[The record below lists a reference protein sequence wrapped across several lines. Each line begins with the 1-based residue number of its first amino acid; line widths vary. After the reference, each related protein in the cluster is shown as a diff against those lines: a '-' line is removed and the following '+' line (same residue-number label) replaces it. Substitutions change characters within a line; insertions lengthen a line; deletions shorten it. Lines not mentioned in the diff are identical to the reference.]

1 MVFFN
6 FYLLKEEEEEELG
19 SDIHIVWKKKSHE
32 LVLCNSL
39 MVDRFHGSKS
49 SFFRLSLS
57 LTVFFFGSKLKLVW
71 HSHVRYW
78 WNNKGLG
85 IGPGFAL
92 KFENRED

>member
-6 FYLLKEEEEEELG
+6 FYLLKEEEEEEFG

-39 MVDRFHGSKS
+39 MVDSFHGSKS

-57 LTVFFFGSKLKLVW
+57 LTVFFFWFKIEI
-71 HSHVRYW
+71 
-78 WNNKGLG
+78 GLA
-85 IGPGFAL
+85 FTC
-92 KFENRED
+92 